1 MAQSKEERRKRAEME
16 LLIGD
21 TGDKEEDVEVL
32 GMDDERFDTRD
43 KDFAIDPTSN
53 QYRKVTQGHN
63 KIQKRQK
70 KW

>member
-1 MAQSKEERRKRAEME
+1 ME

-32 GMDDERFDTRD
+32 GLDDERFDTRD

-53 QYRKVTQGHN
+53 QYRKVA
-63 KIQKRQK
+63 
-70 KW
+70 

>member
-1 MAQSKEERRKRAEME
+1 ME
-16 LLIGD
+16 LLIGN
-21 TGDKEEDVEVL
+21 
-32 GMDDERFDTRD
+32 DDEERRATEVETLGTADSRFNTRD
-43 KDFAIDPTSN
+43 KDFAVDPTSN